1 MELDK
6 NGFLVEHNFHI
17 HGHVNSQSMPKALS
31 VMEASGFVVTF
42 SEMVDGGLTIY
53 HHAHPELNF
62 DVDRSVPLDSPD
74 LLVWEPE
81 GKIPADMKLK
91 FRTDEEMLNIALKKV
106 YTESLEYSEHEIEN
120 AMQSHETQFYH
131 KEDRFMEDAEKQ
143 EILTKYRAKQYF
155 YDNFLEHLS
164 HDAGI
169 VYATVYE
176 GKSELQPELSILC
189 EHPGV
194 DVLIHG
200 LEANHVNLE
209 FDPSRNGGLR
219 MTGNPMVPFDVSVSR
234 CVQDTEGSDIVRTD
248 AQLVVIAL
256 DKLYRRKLLLNDRYI
271 EDSLRAER
279 VAILEETGNEIP
291 TVEANNYRYLLEKEG
306 KALTGLFDNLA
317 HNYGVTLNSIDES
330 SYEMDKGMT
339 VTSTVAN
346 ADFDKAV
353 EILKESGF
361 EVDFRRGLSV
371 RDSNAVDSVWFI
383 ADRKV
388 PENAPYDM
396 LSYTAD
402 ASPLLKPAM
411 KMVTR
416 DDKHLLDIVLKRM
429 YRESMKY
436 TDKQIH
442 AAVEF
447 RRDYLRTHEWHE
459 MSDKE
464 IVALEKSYLERR
476 DFNRNLFKR
485 LRNEAGFSFTLKHS
499 AEFDSRKRMAQFMKR
514 LDALVGTYKHFEEQ
528 ARKERLEENR
538 KRLTELYK
546 TEHSGL
552 SIITKPFD
560 ISTVLDM
567 SDLEA
572 DRTDKKGH
580 RKPGQTR

>member
-91 FRTDEEMLNIALKKV
+91 FRTNEEMLNIALKKV

-219 MTGNPMVPFDVSVSR
+219 MTGNPMVPFDVSVPR

-271 EDSLRAER
+271 EDSLC
-279 VAILEETGNEIP
+279 
-291 TVEANNYRYLLEKEG
+291 
-306 KALTGLFDNLA
+306 
-317 HNYGVTLNSIDES
+317 
-330 SYEMDKGMT
+330 
-339 VTSTVAN
+339 
-346 ADFDKAV
+346 DF
-353 EILKESGF
+353 G
-361 EVDFRRGLSV
+361 R
-371 RDSNAVDSVWFI
+371 
-383 ADRKV
+383 
-388 PENAPYDM
+388 
-396 LSYTAD
+396 
-402 ASPLLKPAM
+402 
-411 KMVTR
+411 
-416 DDKHLLDIVLKRM
+416 
-429 YRESMKY
+429 
-436 TDKQIH
+436 
-442 AAVEF
+442 
-447 RRDYLRTHEWHE
+447 
-459 MSDKE
+459 
-464 IVALEKSYLERR
+464 
-476 DFNRNLFKR
+476 
-485 LRNEAGFSFTLKHS
+485 
-499 AEFDSRKRMAQFMKR
+499 
-514 LDALVGTYKHFEEQ
+514 
-528 ARKERLEENR
+528 NR
-538 KRLTELYK
+538 K
-546 TEHSGL
+546 
-552 SIITKPFD
+552 
-560 ISTVLDM
+560 
-567 SDLEA
+567 
-572 DRTDKKGH
+572 
-580 RKPGQTR
+580 